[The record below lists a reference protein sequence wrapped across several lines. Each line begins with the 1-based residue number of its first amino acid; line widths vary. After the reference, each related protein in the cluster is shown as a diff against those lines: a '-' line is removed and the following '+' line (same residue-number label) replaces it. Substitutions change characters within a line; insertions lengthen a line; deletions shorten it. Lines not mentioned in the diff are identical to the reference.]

1 VSTTTANASHPRT
14 PNPRACGTAA
24 SALTPREM
32 LLVDA
37 IAARLHELLRL
48 DAHPSGTLVDA
59 QTLAVRL
66 GVSRAY
72 VYRHRRELGG
82 VKIGGGTK
90 PRVRFDLATAL
101 QAHGRVVIKPQP
113 ARAPTVRRRPV
124 RSDVPLLPIRGDPS

>member
-1 VSTTTANASHPRT
+1 MTRLPD
-14 PNPRACGTAA
+14 PAA
-24 SALTPREM
+24 ALTPREM

-48 DAHPSGTLVDA
+48 DAQRSGTLVDA

-101 QAHGRVVIKPQP
+101 RTHERAVTEPQP
-113 ARAPTVRRRPV
+113 VRAPAVRRRSV
-124 RSDVPLLPIRGDPS
+124 RSDVPLLPIRGDPA

>member
-1 VSTTTANASHPRT
+1 MVMTRSPAP
-14 PNPRACGTAA
+14 AA
-24 SALTPREM
+24 SIVAALTQREM

-37 IAARLHELLRL
+37 IAARLEQLLRH
-48 DAHPSGTLVDA
+48 DAQPTGALVDA

-82 VKIGGGTK
+82 VKIGGGAK

-101 QAHGRVVIKPQP
+101 QAHESAVIESQP
-113 ARAPTVRRRPV
+113 ARAPAVRRRSV